1 MVSIANS
8 FRSANFARISHI
20 NAGPALGCAGG
31 RAGRPPKPGKKKG
44 RVTQDDDLTDTPTGR
59 SGRRHGLYLWLIEH
73 AWLLPLLV
81 FVAVYAWRPFALGF
95 YSDDWPNIV
104 EAAHHG
110 GPFSWERWLQINERI
125 PLARPL
131 QIPLMFLLSSLFS
144 KSAVLWQLSLLAVV
158 AVTAWA
164 LRVFLGRLLG
174 WLGAGSGSPADFA
187 VALWLAVPWSL
198 GYSAWPVALPNMLS
212 FLLFLLAGI
221 VLLRSRSIRSVA
233 GAALLFGASILT
245 YEAFYLQF
253 LPLLALV
260 ALGEVAPAGAV
271 DAGSRS
277 ISALRRALGERRA
290 LAWAGLGLL
299 AVQLGAVGWNRLAAE
314 LQPWT
319 AKRFNDQ
326 WAGETLESLGGLPHQ
341 LALTLPLGRGVATAA
356 VLILLA
362 SIVASVLRHP
372 RRGRETHAM
381 VAAVLL
387 IALCGLILG
396 VVVLSMAGYSL
407 AALGRPS
414 RTFISPNFWLLLGT
428 VALLLLVEGAR
439 LRQAVTVGALVL
451 VVFLSTANV
460 NWVREWAQIWQV
472 EREMVAEF
480 PAEQFQG
487 ADAEALVLVRNG
499 LMVENAR
506 VFPDSWSIGGAIVD
520 SHPSTRNPDGSYRRF
535 VPYKPGWRNYWNGS
549 RLTQRA
555 GSQGDERK
563 LEFSG
568 SELWIWDLARDTVE
582 RWQARGEVP

>member
-1 MVSIANS
+1 MYS
-8 FRSANFARISHI
+8 
-20 NAGPALGCAGG
+20 
-31 RAGRPPKPGKKKG
+31 
-44 RVTQDDDLTDTPTGR
+44 
-59 SGRRHGLYLWLIEH
+59 
-73 AWLLPLLV
+73 
-81 FVAVYAWRPFALGF
+81 WRPFALGF

-110 GPFSWERWLQINERI
+110 GPFSWERWLQINQRI

-131 QIPLMFLLSSLFS
+131 QIPLMFLLSSLFG
-144 KSAVLWQLSLLAVV
+144 KSAILWQLSLLAVV

-164 LRVFLGRLLG
+164 LRNFLGRLLG
-174 WLGAGSGSPADFA
+174 WLGAGSRAPADLA

-212 FLLFLLAGI
+212 FLLFLLAGT
-221 VLLRSRSIRSVA
+221 VLLRSRSVRSVL
-233 GAALLFGASILT
+233 GATVLFGASILT

-260 ALGEVAPAGAV
+260 ALVVLATPVAAPARTV
-271 DAGSRS
+271 DAGDPP
-277 ISALRRALGERRA
+277 ISALRRALGGDRA
-290 LAWAGLGLL
+290 LMWAGLSLL
-299 AVQLGAVGWNRLAAE
+299 AVQLGAVGWNRLAAQ

-319 AKRFNDQ
+319 AKRFNHQ
-326 WAGETLESLGGLPHQ
+326 WAGETLDSLSGLPHQ
-341 LALTLPLGRGVATAA
+341 LALTLPSGRWVATAA

-362 SIVASVLRHP
+362 FTVVSVLRHP
-372 RRGRETHAM
+372 RRGRKTRSM
-381 VAAVLL
+381 VAAVIL
-387 IALCGLILG
+387 IALCGLVLG

-414 RTFISPNFWLLLGT
+414 RTFISPNFWMLLGT
-428 VALLLLVEGAR
+428 GALLFLVEGAR
-439 LRQAVTVGALVL
+439 LRQAVTVVALVL
-451 VVFLSTANV
+451 VVVLSAANI

-487 ADAEALVLVRNG
+487 ADEKALVLVRNG

-520 SHPSTRNPDGSYRRF
+520 SHPGTRNPDGSYRRF
-535 VPYKPGWRNYWNGS
+535 VPYKAGWRNYWNGN
-549 RLTQRA
+549 RLTQRVGTA
-555 GSQGDERK
+555 GDERR
-563 LEFSG
+563 LVFSG
-568 SELWIWDLARDTVE
+568 SELWIWDLDRDTVV